1 MTWASMAEV
10 VGVVETPAKGIIV
23 QTWSF
28 ASGATHQRGNA
39 LGAPMY
45 PGKTIIIRATHWAPS
60 EATVTTRLSRLTLEG
75 SNATT
80 PTGVYVPLHA
90 AHPSI
95 GPLNLIA
102 AASEIGFSSG
112 SHGAGDAAGQGIII
126 ELLDN
131 PRWIRPRA
139 STATAAMTVSIIC
152 QSSLR

>member
-10 VGVVETPAKGIIV
+10 VGVVEAPAKGIIV

-45 PGKTIIIRATHWAPS
+45 GGKTIIVRATSFSPS
-60 EATVTTRLSRLTLEG
+60 EATVTTKLTRLTLEG

-90 AHPSI
+90 AAPSI

-102 AASEIGFSSG
+102 DFSDI
-112 SHGAGDAAGQGIII
+112 GDATGQGLII
-126 ELLDN
+126 EVLDN

-139 STATAAMTVSIIC
+139 STATAPMTVSIIC
-152 QSSLR
+152 QSPLR